1 MERKLLNLDKVIAL
15 LKKQYE
21 SDFVIIW
28 RCVKEDNILKNKGV
42 ITIFKD
48 IVAVTYEKIEKAYK
62 VSYNLNGK
70 FCYKYVSLVGH
81 GLIFSPVFNEEDII
95 EINGEKYI
103 NEEIIIRWNV
113 FSLAELGGLN

>member
-1 MERKLLNLDKVIAL
+1 MDRNLLNLDKVIAL
-15 LKKQYE
+15 LKNQYK
-21 SDFVIIW
+21 SDFVIAW
-28 RCVKEDNILKNKGV
+28 KCVKEENILKNKGV

-48 IVAVTYEKIEKAYK
+48 IVAVTYEKVEKAYK
-62 VSYNLNGK
+62 VSYNLNNK